1 VVTTW
6 PTRHLEGLL
15 MSVESLTYADL
26 ADRLGTTQEAAR
38 SLVRRL
44 RLPRQTGNDGK
55 VRINIDLAEI
65 QYKPLP
71 ARSPG
76 GHRTNIE
83 ILKARI
89 AALQVELRDLETEN
103 SAIRTSAAIH
113 RSDFERERD
122 RADSFKA
129 EAEKLMSAAMSA
141 RKTAARLEGQL
152 VERLYRP
159 WWKRFVVR
167 EQAATA
173 AVASG
178 RA

>member
-1 VVTTW
+1 
-6 PTRHLEGLL
+6 

-76 GHRTNIE
+76 GHQTNVE
-83 ILKARI
+83 ALKARI
-89 AALQVELRDLETEN
+89 AALQVELRDLEAEN
-103 SAIRTSAAIH
+103 STIRASAATH
-113 RSDFERERD
+113 RCDFEHERD
-122 RADSFKA
+122 RAIVSR
-129 EAEKLMSAAMSA
+129 
-141 RKTAARLEGQL
+141 RKPISLCRQRCRLG
-152 VERLYRP
+152 RLR
-159 WWKRFVVR
+159 RD
-167 EQAATA
+167 
-173 AVASG
+173 
-178 RA
+178 